1 MKNTWKW
8 IIGVIVVLVV
18 LFALPTF
25 IWGFF
30 GQGGMMAGGY
40 GHWGHPMMGGYNYHP
55 FGGLFMGFGMLLVWA
70 LPLALLGL
78 VVYAAVSLANN
89 SRSSTQMGTC
99 SNCGKPAHTDWK
111 ICPHCGTQL

>member
-1 MKNTWKW
+1 MNTTWKW

-30 GQGGMMAGGY
+30 GHGGMMAGGY
-40 GHWGHPMMGGYNYHP
+40 GNWGHPMMGGYNYHP

-78 VVYAAVSLANN
+78 VIYAAVRLANN
-89 SRSSTQMGTC
+89 SATAQMQAC